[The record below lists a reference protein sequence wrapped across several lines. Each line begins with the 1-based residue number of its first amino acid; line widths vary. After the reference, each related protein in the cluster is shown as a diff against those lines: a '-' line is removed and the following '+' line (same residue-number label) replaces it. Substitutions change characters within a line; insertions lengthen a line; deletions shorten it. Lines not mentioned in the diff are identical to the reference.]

1 MAEEI
6 AGTDPTLSIV
16 VPTFRRPDALEETL
30 RAMLRLDYQPDRYQ
44 VIVVDDDDGADDATA
59 SVVERFRRHGVE
71 LSLAAQPRRGAARA
85 RNRGARLAGG
95 EILLFCDDDMIL
107 EPSYLRRLALATE
120 RHGDAVISGAWRF
133 SPPVLEALRRSPF
146 GRYRIA
152 LERRFQEDS
161 GGRPLAGE
169 PGCLSMPLL
178 GSGNLALR
186 RERFWE
192 IGGFDEDFPVAG
204 AEDQDFS
211 IRARAAGAPLMLDT
225 NLRCLQNDN
234 RLTLR
239 AYCAREERSAET
251 MPYLVRKYPGEL
263 SDAAYVRENRPIRSG
278 DPPPL
283 VLKKFIKILLAHQAV
298 LELLHR
304 FVGLVEA
311 AHGPERVLRRLYK
324 MLLGVHLF
332 RGFRRSWRA

>member
-1 MAEEI
+1 M
-6 AGTDPTLSIV
+6 GTDLTFSVV

-30 RAMLRLDYQPDRYQ
+30 GALLRLDYRTDRYQ
-44 VIVVDDDDGADDATA
+44 VIVVDDGADDETITI
-59 SVVERFRRHGVE
+59 VERFRGHGLE
-71 LSLAAQPRRGAARA
+71 LTLEAQSRRGAARA

-95 EILLFCDDDMIL
+95 EMLLFCDDDMIL
-107 EPSYLRRLALATE
+107 EPAHLRLLVSARD

-133 SPPVLEALRRSPF
+133 SPRVMEALRRSPF

-161 GGRPLAGE
+161 GGRPLEGD
-169 PGCLSMPLL
+169 PGCLLMPLL

-186 RERFWE
+186 RDRFWE

-211 IRARAAGAPLMLDT
+211 LRAKAAGAVLLLDT
-225 NLRCLQNDN
+225 NIRCLHNDN

-239 AYCAREERSAET
+239 DYCAREERSAET
-251 MPYLVRKYPGEL
+251 MPYLVRNYPTEL
-263 SDAAYVRENRPIRSG
+263 RDAAYVRENRPIRAG
-278 DPPPL
+278 DPPSL
-283 VLKKFIKILLAHQAV
+283 VLKKLIKLVLAQEAV
-298 LELLHR
+298 LEPLHR
-304 FVGLVEA
+304 LVGLVEA
-311 AHGPERVLRRLYK
+311 AHGPERLLRRMYK

-332 RGFRRSWRA
+332 RGFRRSWPA